1 MSIADIADA
10 LDGAPRQGTAVD
22 APEGSRYVVFSD
34 TAMQKIARELR
45 LAAGERPDAESF
57 AARREPK

>member
-1 MSIADIADA
+1 MSIVELADA
-10 LDGAPRQGTAVD
+10 LEHAPRQGTAVD

-45 LAAGERPDAESF
+45 LAAGERPDVESLG
-57 AARREPK
+57 ARRELK